1 MHDGRQE
8 SLDTPCTSAAS
19 LEDIRDFLKGQRPL
33 PGHVFRDEDVFQDET
48 RRIFSREWISV
59 ACAQSV
65 AKPGDVFPVYVAG
78 YALLVVRDKSDQ
90 VRVFYN
96 MCSHRGT
103 SLATEPCHVRGGLL
117 SCPYHGWVFSLD
129 GSLKSAP
136 FLNQSGDHPRASPEE
151 LRDRGLVSVRSAV
164 WRDIIFVDISGLAD
178 PFEEM
183 ISPLDAHLRPWS
195 AEELHPLSAN
205 EFTAETNW
213 KLAAENF
220 VDAYHLPVVH
230 SQLCPTFKGALEQS
244 CSILSDRIAGMIM
257 PKGYGGDRVKEGIQ
271 LPVFSGL
278 EEGEEMRIEAF
289 FIFPNT
295 LILVEADYQ
304 QVIVLRPQG
313 AALLHETFASYLVSA
328 DAVSKERLA
337 LCKETDR
344 SSLEVN
350 DQDIALLEE
359 LQKSRSMPAADHTRL
374 ASEWDQTVTAF
385 QKTWARFFLGVDRSG
400 DSG

>member
-1 MHDGRQE
+1 MHDERQQSVE
-8 SLDTPCTSAAS
+8 TPCTSATS
-19 LEDIRDFLKGQRPL
+19 LGDIREFLKGHRPL
-33 PGHVFRDEDVFQDET
+33 PGHVFRDEDIFQDET

-65 AKPGDVFPVYVAG
+65 AKPGDVFPVHVAG

-96 MCSHRGT
+96 MCSHRG
-103 SLATEPCHVRGGLL
+103 SPLAKEPCHARGGLL

-129 GSLKSAP
+129 GSLKNAP
-136 FLNQSGDHPRASPEE
+136 FLDQSGDHPRVSPDE
-151 LRDRGLVSVRSAV
+151 LRDRGLVSVRSVV
-164 WRDIIFVDISGLAD
+164 WRDIVFVDISGLAD

-183 ISPLDAHLRPWS
+183 IAPLDAHLRPWS
-195 AEELHPLSAN
+195 AEDLYPLSAN
-205 EFTAETNW
+205 EFTAKTNW

-230 SQLCPTFKGALEQS
+230 SQLCPNFKGVLEQS
-244 CSILSDRIAGMIM
+244 CLILSDRIAGMIM
-257 PKGYGGDRVKEGIQ
+257 PKGYGVDRVKEGIR

-278 EEGEEMRIEAF
+278 KEDEEPRVEAF

-313 AALLHETFASYLVSA
+313 AGLLHETFASYLASLEA
-328 DAVSKERLA
+328 LSQEKLA
-337 LCKETDR
+337 LCEETDR

-350 DQDIALLEE
+350 EQDVALLEE
-359 LQKSRSMPAADHTRL
+359 LHKSRSMSAADHTRL
-374 ASEWDQTVTAF
+374 AEEWDQTVTAF
-385 QKTWARFFLGVDRSG
+385 QRTWARAFLGVEKTAD
-400 DSG
+400 DE

>member
-8 SLDTPCTSAAS
+8 SVDTPCTSAAR

-33 PGHVFRDEDVFQDET
+33 PGHVFRDEEIFQDET

-96 MCSHRGT
+96 MCSHRGST
-103 SLATEPCHVRGGLL
+103 LATEPCHARGGLL

-129 GSLKSAP
+129 GSLKNAP
-136 FLNQSGDHPRASPEE
+136 FLNQTEDHSRANPEE
-151 LRDRGLVSVRSAV
+151 LRDRGLISVRSAV
-164 WRDIIFVDISGLAD
+164 WRDIVFVDISGLAD

-183 ISPLDAHLRPWS
+183 IAPLDAHLRPWS
-195 AEELHPLSAN
+195 AEELYPLSAN

-230 SQLCPTFKGALEQS
+230 SQLCPTFKGVLEQS
-244 CSILSDRIAGMIM
+244 CSVLSDRIAGMIM
-257 PKGYGGDRVKEGIQ
+257 PKGYGADRAKEGIQ

-278 EEGEEMRIEAF
+278 KEDEKMRVEAF

-328 DAVSKERLA
+328 DAISKARLA
-337 LCKETDR
+337 LCEETDR

-359 LQKSRSMPAADHTRL
+359 LQKSRSMPAADQTRL

-385 QKTWARFFLGVDRSG
+385 QKTWARVFLGVDRPD